1 MERMNVTMPISKIDN
16 EERIV
21 YGVVYKASREFDE
34 NGKPTDFVDTDHN
47 WATEAE
53 VKKACHNF
61 NRKLQKP
68 KKVQKSAGV
77 DKQHNGVS
85 GYGTVLESYI
95 AKAAVEDINAEPG
108 DWVSAVEITDET
120 TWNEIVKGDI
130 TGFSIGG
137 TATIKQ
143 EGEEHA

>member
-1 MERMNVTMPISKIDN
+1 MRTRSIRAMYCIKTGIWGCRN
-16 EERIV
+16 EAN
-21 YGVVYKASREFDE
+21 YPGSYTHLDVYKR
-34 NGKPTDFVDTDHN
+34 
-47 WATEAE
+47 
-53 VKKACHNF
+53 
-61 NRKLQKP
+61 Q
-68 KKVQKSAGV
+68 VQKSAGV

-108 DWVSAVEITDET
+108 DWVAAVEVTDET

-137 TATIKQ
+137 TATLKQ